1 MSLFRVRRRPGSK
14 DRSISIFGHIVCFDS
29 FIDSALIQWLHDKDR
44 TVFGKREHMT
54 DRELKKLRRSDLLEM
69 LIEQKK
75 ITAAA
80 EKAAAKEKAARED
93 ALKELAEL
101 DATYQRLRK
110 KLDDKDQKI
119 HELRAAL
126 EEVAGNSDA
135 ESLASM
141 SARLNRAVELF
152 EKTAEEMRSRV
163 QGSEDA

>member
-1 MSLFRVRRRPGSK
+1 
-14 DRSISIFGHIVCFDS
+14 
-29 FIDSALIQWLHDKDR
+29 
-44 TVFGKREHMT
+44 MT
-54 DRELKKLRRSDLLEM
+54 DKELKRLRRSDLLEM
-69 LIEQKK
+69 MIEQKK

-80 EKAAAKEKAARED
+80 EKRAENEKALRLDTQKQLE
-93 ALKELAEL
+93 EL

-126 EEVAGNSDA
+126 EEIGGNADP

-152 EKTAEEMRSRV
+152 EKTAQDIRSMVGR
-163 QGSEDA
+163 SEGE

>member
-1 MSLFRVRRRPGSK
+1 
-14 DRSISIFGHIVCFDS
+14 
-29 FIDSALIQWLHDKDR
+29 
-44 TVFGKREHMT
+44 MT

-69 LIEQKK
+69 LIEQAK

-80 EKAAAKEKAARED
+80 ERSVASEKAARED
-93 ALKELAEL
+93 VQKQLSEL
-101 DATYQRLRK
+101 DATYQLLRK
-110 KLDDKDQKI
+110 KLDEKDQKI

-152 EKTAEEMRSRV
+152 EKTAEEMRNKV
-163 QGSEDA
+163 QRSEGE

>member
-1 MSLFRVRRRPGSK
+1 
-14 DRSISIFGHIVCFDS
+14 
-29 FIDSALIQWLHDKDR
+29 
-44 TVFGKREHMT
+44 MT

-69 LIEQKK
+69 LIEQTK

-80 EKAAAKEKAARED
+80 ERSAASEKAARED
-93 ALKELAEL
+93 VQKQLSEL
-101 DATYQRLRK
+101 DATYQHLRK
-110 KLDDKDQKI
+110 KLDEKDQKI

-152 EKTAEEMRSRV
+152 EKTAEDMLNMVDRSE
-163 QGSEDA
+163 GE

>member
-1 MSLFRVRRRPGSK
+1 
-14 DRSISIFGHIVCFDS
+14 
-29 FIDSALIQWLHDKDR
+29 
-44 TVFGKREHMT
+44 MT

-75 ITAAA
+75 ATAAA

-126 EEVAGNSDA
+126 EEVAGNA
-135 ESLASM
+135 GPESLASM
-141 SARLNRAVELF
+141 SARLNKAVELF
-152 EKTAEEMRSRV
+152 EKSAQDIRNMV
-163 QGSEDA
+163 QKSEGE

>member
-1 MSLFRVRRRPGSK
+1 
-14 DRSISIFGHIVCFDS
+14 
-29 FIDSALIQWLHDKDR
+29 
-44 TVFGKREHMT
+44 MT

-75 ITAAA
+75 ATAAA
-80 EKAAAKEKAARED
+80 EKLAADEKAALEETRRQLE
-93 ALKELAEL
+93 EL
-101 DATYQRLRK
+101 DATYQRLRR

-126 EEVAGNSDA
+126 EEVAGNSDP

-152 EKTAEEMRSRV
+152 EKSAQDIRNLAERSK
-163 QGSEDA
+163 EE

>member
-1 MSLFRVRRRPGSK
+1 
-14 DRSISIFGHIVCFDS
+14 
-29 FIDSALIQWLHDKDR
+29 
-44 TVFGKREHMT
+44 MT

-75 ITAAA
+75 ATAAA
-80 EKAAAKEKAARED
+80 EKLAADEKAAREETQKQ
-93 ALKELAEL
+93 LEEL
-101 DATYQRLRK
+101 DATYQRLRR

-126 EEVAGNSDA
+126 EEVAGNSDP

-152 EKTAEEMRSRV
+152 EKSAEEMRNLVPRPD
-163 QGSEDA
+163 GE